1 VARVGVRIGSG
12 FSEHGDPRIAAI
24 EAGTDARAAL
34 GGRHA
39 DLVLVFFSGS
49 HVSSCEAVLEGAGE
63 ALAPAVL
70 AGCGAGGVL
79 GAGRECEHGSGVAVW
94 AATLGGGRARAFH
107 AAPMSTPDGVTV
119 TGLPA
124 VAGASA
130 VVLLADPYSFPVDR
144 ALVALGRTAPRT
156 PVMGGIASARSQDGQ
171 GALLL
176 GDRRVGEGAVGIV
189 LEGVEVLP
197 CVSQGA
203 APIGPELTVTAVEGN
218 VVRELAGRPALDV
231 LREAIEGLD
240 PRERALIGGG
250 LLLGTVIDG
259 SGPDYGH
266 GDFLVRGIVGV
277 DPQAGTI
284 AVGADVRPGQVVRLH
299 ARDRDSADR
308 DLRQGLALRNAAL
321 GGSAA
326 GALLFTCNGRG
337 ASLFGE
343 EGHDVHAVED
353 ELGGAPVAGFF
364 AAGEIGPVGGE
375 NFVHGFTATVAVFA
389 A

>member
-1 VARVGVRIGSG
+1 MGRVGVRIGSG
-12 FSEHGDPRIAAI
+12 FSPVEDPRVAAI

-34 GGRHA
+34 GGAAA
-39 DLVLVFFSGS
+39 DLAFVFFSGE
-49 HVSSCEAVLEGAGE
+49 HVRSAEAILEGVHE
-63 ALAPAVL
+63 ALAPGVV

-79 GAGRECEHGSGVAVW
+79 GAGQECENGSGVAVW
-94 AATLGGGRARAFH
+94 AASLSGGSARAFH
-107 AAPMSTPDGVTV
+107 AATLSTPDGATV
-119 TGLPA
+119 TGLPDI
-124 VAGASA
+124 AGASA
-130 VVLLADPYSFPVDR
+130 VVLLADPYTFPVDR
-144 ALVALGRTAPRT
+144 ALAALGRAAPRT
-156 PVMGGIASARSQDGQ
+156 PVLGGIASARTPEGEA
-171 GALLL
+171 ALLL
-176 GDRRVGEGAVGIV
+176 GDRHIGEGAVGVV

-203 APIGPELTVTAVEGN
+203 APIGPEMTVTAVDRN
-218 VVRELAGRPALDV
+218 VVRELAGRPALEV

-240 PRERALIGGG
+240 PHERALVSGG

-277 DPQAGTI
+277 DPDAGTI
-284 AVGADVRPGQVVRLH
+284 AVGATVRAGQVVRLH

-308 DLRQGLALRNAAL
+308 DLRQGLALRRAAL
-321 GGSAA
+321 GGSPA

-337 ASLFGE
+337 EALFGD
-343 EGHDVHAVED
+343 EGHDVRAVED
-353 ELGGAPVAGFF
+353 ELGGAAVAGFF

-389 A
+389 G